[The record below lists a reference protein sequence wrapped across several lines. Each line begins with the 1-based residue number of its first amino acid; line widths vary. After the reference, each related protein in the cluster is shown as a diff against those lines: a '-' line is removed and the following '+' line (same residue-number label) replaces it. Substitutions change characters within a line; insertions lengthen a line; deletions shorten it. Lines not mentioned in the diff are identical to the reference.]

1 MPWPGAGLLP
11 GVGTGVFSQS
21 ASLRGCVGLPLG
33 KGWEH
38 SRCPAELGAQ
48 SGFPLQQQAGP
59 APEPGASVLT
69 PPLRPCREESG
80 LSLCSSPSDAQ
91 ELCERQQP
99 KGKEAAVCHLQGN
112 YLVPAL
118 QPLTSAT
125 WCRCWKRPQA
135 CAVAQSHDQARVPS
149 WRGGCPFLATPPLPR
164 QPHLHNPRAPGPRV
178 QATEAEASLASPPP
192 FSGVPHLMG
201 RQAFAS
207 WSPELRPLQIPGPV
221 RSLGL

>member
-21 ASLRGCVGLPLG
+21 ASLRGCVGLLLG

-135 CAVAQSHDQARVPS
+135 CAVAVTRPGQGAFLE
-149 WRGGCPFLATPPLPR
+149 GGLSFSGNSTPPPPTTPAQSTGSR
-164 QPHLHNPRAPGPRV
+164 PSGP
-178 QATEAEASLASPPP
+178 SN
-192 FSGVPHLMG
+192 
-201 RQAFAS
+201 
-207 WSPELRPLQIPGPV
+207 
-221 RSLGL
+221 